1 MDLPLLFWLWLR
13 NQGASWLSLR
23 LPAFSAACAPIR
35 ASNVDSGVDRC
46 LEWRCYDKA
55 MLFRFPA
62 FCAALLAVSCMAQ
75 TSSTS
80 SAPALRIF
88 QDSALDITLGYPGEF
103 TPVVGDHP
111 ASKSGGEKQCVRSIL
126 TAGSQ
131 GKLGSSA
138 FVVSVIDSACPGVLK
153 QAEQQG
159 SFTREQILRQL
170 KGYGM
175 ASLTQEPFRY
185 SIDGR
190 PAAVTLAMA
199 QPDDTTNAAGRKP
212 TYAAKACVLSNIPE
226 KSSGKQNAVVN
237 NEVICL
243 DYTTQNRE
251 LLMRLLSFTIKFGDR
266 EMHPVVP
273 GNALR

>member
-1 MDLPLLFWLWLR
+1 M
-13 NQGASWLSLR
+13 
-23 LPAFSAACAPIR
+23 
-35 ASNVDSGVDRC
+35 
-46 LEWRCYDKA
+46 
-55 MLFRFPA
+55 
-62 FCAALLAVSCMAQ
+62 
-75 TSSTS
+75 
-80 SAPALRIF
+80 
-88 QDSALDITLGYPGEF
+88 
-103 TPVVGDHP
+103 
-111 ASKSGGEKQCVRSIL
+111 QCVRSIL
-126 TAGSQ
+126 TAGAQ
-131 GKLGSSA
+131 GNLGSSA
-138 FVVSVIDSACPGVLK
+138 FVVSVIDSTCPGVLK

-159 SFTREQILRQL
+159 SFTRDQILRQL

-199 QPDDTTNAAGRKP
+199 RPDDTTDAPGRKS
-212 TYAAKACVLSNIPE
+212 TFAAKACFLSNIPV
-226 KSSGKQNAVVN
+226 KTSGKQNAATN

-251 LLMRLLSFTIKFGDR
+251 LLTRLLSFTVKFGDG

>member
-1 MDLPLLFWLWLR
+1 M
-13 NQGASWLSLR
+13 S
-23 LPAFSAACAPIR
+23 
-35 ASNVDSGVDRC
+35 
-46 LEWRCYDKA
+46 
-55 MLFRFPA
+55 FRFAA

-75 TSSTS
+75 TSSTP
-80 SAPALRIF
+80 APALRIF
-88 QDSALDITLGYPGEF
+88 HDPALDISLGYPGEF
-103 TPVVGDHP
+103 TPVVGNP
-111 ASKSGGEKQCVRSIL
+111 ASGQSASKSGGDPQCVRSIL

-131 GKLGSSA
+131 GNLGSSA
-138 FVVSVIDSACPGVLK
+138 FVVSVIDSTCPGVLK

-199 QPDDTTNAAGRKP
+199 RPDDTTDAPGRKAT
-212 TYAAKACVLSNIPE
+212 TYAAKACFLSNLPA
-226 KSSGKQNAVVN
+226 KSSGKQNAAAS

-243 DYTTQNRE
+243 DYTTQNHE
-251 LLMRLLSFTIKFGDR
+251 LLTRLLSFTLKFGDG